1 MNDHTRLT
9 GTCPVCNGSARIAA
23 PDDRYKTV
31 YSGYDAAANTL
42 PCKNCGGQTMYGRAT
57 GQVPLRPDG
66 TLCQHSYISR
76 NAGRCYT
83 IYTCEHCSHYYNID
97 SSD

>member
-1 MNDHTRLT
+1 
-9 GTCPVCNGSARIAA
+9 
-23 PDDRYKTV
+23 
-31 YSGYDAAANTL
+31 
-42 PCKNCGGQTMYGRAT
+42 MYGRAT